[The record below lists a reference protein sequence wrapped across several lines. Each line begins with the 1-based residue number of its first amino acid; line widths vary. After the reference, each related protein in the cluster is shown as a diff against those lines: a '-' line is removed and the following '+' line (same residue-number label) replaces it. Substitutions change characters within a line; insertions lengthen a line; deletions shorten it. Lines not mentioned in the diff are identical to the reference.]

1 METTE
6 KLRKDFKVN
15 STQHAF
21 MVERTLAKEEYQKKC
36 KAVRI
41 DAAARVSVA
50 KQVFEAEQTKINAV
64 ADEECARLQ
73 KEYFDVVAG
82 IAAREDA
89 FKDELNNYIASL
101 EKERDNSGKTVD

>member
-1 METTE
+1 MEN
-6 KLRKDFKVN
+6 LRKDFKVN
-15 STQHAF
+15 ATQHAF

-50 KQVFEAEQTKINAV
+50 KQVFEAEAVKINAV

-73 KEYFDVVAG
+73 KEYFDQVAG
-82 IAAREDA
+82 IAEREDA
-89 FKDELNNYIASL
+89 FKHELAEYIASL
-101 EKERDNSGKTVD
+101 QPVEKTEG